1 MGRRKRFKKNQP
13 FKWKHYSGEIILWL
27 VRWYGHYALSYRDLK
42 EIAAERGLEI
52 ERSTICRWVH
62 EYGSQIAKR
71 LRPHFRQTCAS
82 WRLDET
88 LVKIKGRW
96 YYLYRAID
104 KYGHTLDWMLSRQ
117 QNAKA
122 AMRFFKKAI
131 AQPYVKSPRVVNV
144 DKHASFPPAHQKA
157 KDEGVFSSQC
167 KLRRVKY
174 LNNCI
179 ENDHKAVNRK
189 SRFRQWYQSLSTAR
203 PTIDIMEAMRMVQK
217 GQLRYIKKQNICA
230 QNQLIDKLFGLAA

>member
-1 MGRRKRFKKNQP
+1 SASLEKMFKRELNQTN
-13 FKWKHYSGEIILWL
+13 YLIVLIN
-27 VRWYGHYALSYRDLK
+27 
-42 EIAAERGLEI
+42 
-52 ERSTICRWVH
+52 
-62 EYGSQIAKR
+62 KR
-71 LRPHFRQTCAS
+71 LIIQTTINYTTALLKS
-82 WRLDET
+82 RAVLSEPILDET

-104 KYGHTLDWMLSRQ
+104 KYGNTLDWMLSRQ

-122 AMRFFKKAI
+122 ALRFFKKAI

-157 KDEGVFSSQC
+157 KDEGVFSRRC

-179 ENDHKAVNRK
+179 ENDHKAIKRK

-203 PTIDIMEAMRMVQK
+203 STIDVMEAMRMVQK
-217 GQLRYIKKQNICA
+217 GQLRYIKKQDICA

>member
-1 MGRRKRFKKNQP
+1 M
-13 FKWKHYSGEIILWL
+13 
-27 VRWYGHYALSYRDLK
+27 
-42 EIAAERGLEI
+42 
-52 ERSTICRWVH
+52 
-62 EYGSQIAKR
+62 
-71 LRPHFRQTCAS
+71 
-82 WRLDET
+82 
-88 LVKIKGRW
+88 KIKGRW

-104 KYGHTLDWMLSRQ
+104 KYGNTLEWMLSRQ

-157 KDEGVFSSQC
+157 KDEGLFSSQC

-179 ENDHKAVNRK
+179 ENDHKAVKRK

-217 GQLRYIKKQNICA
+217 GQLRYIKKQDICA

>member
-1 MGRRKRFKKNQP
+1 MARRKRFKKNQP

-27 VRWYGHYALSYRDLK
+27 VRWYGRYALSYRDLK
-42 EIAAERGLEI
+42 EMTGERGLEL

-62 EYGSQIAKR
+62 EYGPEIAKR

-122 AMRFFKKAI
+122 ALRFFKKAI

-157 KDEGVFSSQC
+157 KDEGVFSRRC

-179 ENDHKAVNRK
+179 ENDHKAIKRK

-203 PTIDIMEAMRMVQK
+203 STIDVMEAMRMIQK
-217 GQLRYIKKQNICA
+217 VNYVILKSRISAPKTSS
-230 QNQLIDKLFGLAA
+230 LINYLD

>member
-1 MGRRKRFKKNQP
+1 MARRKRFKKNQP

-27 VRWYGHYALSYRDLK
+27 VCWYGRYALSYRDLK
-42 EIAAERGLEI
+42 EMTGERGLEL

-62 EYGSQIAKR
+62 EYGPEIAKR

-122 AMRFFKKAI
+122 ALRFFKKAI

-157 KDEGVFSSQC
+157 KRKRRYLGRYFAHPMMQNRRAKRDDYKSSAV
-167 KLRRVKY
+167 RVT
-174 LNNCI
+174 
-179 ENDHKAVNRK
+179 
-189 SRFRQWYQSLSTAR
+189 Q
-203 PTIDIMEAMRMVQK
+203 
-217 GQLRYIKKQNICA
+217 RYVP
-230 QNQLIDKLFGLAA
+230 

>member
-1 MGRRKRFKKNQP
+1 MTCKLSSTAEHFHDDFNHRARNIIAIGHIVAPPNSASLEKMFKRELNQTN
-13 FKWKHYSGEIILWL
+13 YLIVLIN
-27 VRWYGHYALSYRDLK
+27 
-42 EIAAERGLEI
+42 
-52 ERSTICRWVH
+52 
-62 EYGSQIAKR
+62 KR
-71 LRPHFRQTCAS
+71 LIIQTTINYTTALLKS
-82 WRLDET
+82 RAVLSEPILDET

-104 KYGHTLDWMLSRQ
+104 KYGNTLDWMLSRQ

-157 KDEGVFSSQC
+157 KDEGLFSSQC

-179 ENDHKAVNRK
+179 ENDHKAVKRK

>member
-1 MGRRKRFKKNQP
+1 M
-13 FKWKHYSGEIILWL
+13 
-27 VRWYGHYALSYRDLK
+27 
-42 EIAAERGLEI
+42 
-52 ERSTICRWVH
+52 
-62 EYGSQIAKR
+62 
-71 LRPHFRQTCAS
+71 
-82 WRLDET
+82 
-88 LVKIKGRW
+88 
-96 YYLYRAID
+96 
-104 KYGHTLDWMLSRQ
+104 DWMLSRQ

-131 AQPYVKSPRVVNV
+131 AQPSYEITACCECRFLQN
-144 DKHASFPPAHQKA
+144 SFISTRSFKA
-157 KDEGVFSSQC
+157 KDEGLFSSQC

-179 ENDHKAVNRK
+179 ENDHKAVKRK